1 MKEFKQKLLEEYN
14 ELNVKYARLDRFI
27 NSRKID
33 NVVRE
38 EVNRLKWQ
46 LKVMDEYL
54 EVLENRLDYYHVE
67 WRD

>member
-1 MKEFKQKLLEEYN
+1 VKEFKKRLLEEYK
-14 ELNVKYARLDRFI
+14 ELEAKYERLERFV

-46 LKVMDEYL
+46 MKVMDEYL
-54 EVLENRLDYYHVE
+54 EVLENRLAYYHIK